1 MKFKFNFKLKNILS
15 WLVCLIPFILIYSR
29 SLADIIVVI
38 SCLYFLLIKIRN
50 RDYCWIN
57 EPWIKIGFIVYIWFL
72 ISSFFAYNPELAF
85 SRAIGWIRFLIFIA
99 ALKYLF
105 LVDNYWKKKLLLTVT
120 ATLIYILIFSL
131 SELFFIIN
139 KILANDYS
147 FHYGYLR
154 LKGPIEQGGKSAF
167 ILSVFLYP
175 VLFGLLNEKKIL
187 FLKKNLILILI
198 FLISLTCIFLSGH
211 RFSNFILLLSSTI
224 VFIFLLKNKKELF
237 YKLFFSLVAVTILIL
252 ITYPQQ
258 FERIIKSSFYDIVN
272 YEQTAYWS
280 ASSTGLKMFKEY
292 PITGVGLKNF
302 HLACEDERF
311 ISVEHKKYNITPWW
325 GITKKRI
332 NETNLNKNNINNDL
346 DLRPPTCF
354 THIHNFYI
362 SILAEA
368 GIVGLILFLF
378 LIYQLINVFIKQKK
392 IITMPVFGILAS
404 LIPLLVPM
412 IPSLNYFSNWNAIL
426 IWLLVGWALSYTKH
440 IKAT

>member
-1 MKFKFNFKLKNILS
+1 
-15 WLVCLIPFILIYSR
+15 
-29 SLADIIVVI
+29 
-38 SCLYFLLIKIRN
+38 
-50 RDYCWIN
+50 
-57 EPWIKIGFIVYIWFL
+57 
-72 ISSFFAYNPELAF
+72 
-85 SRAIGWIRFLIFIA
+85 
-99 ALKYLF
+99 
-105 LVDNYWKKKLLLTVT
+105 
-120 ATLIYILIFSL
+120 
-131 SELFFIIN
+131 
-139 KILANDYS
+139 
-147 FHYGYLR
+147 
-154 LKGPIEQGGKSAF
+154 
-167 ILSVFLYP
+167 
-175 VLFGLLNEKKIL
+175 
-187 FLKKNLILILI
+187 
-198 FLISLTCIFLSGH
+198 
-211 RFSNFILLLSSTI
+211 
-224 VFIFLLKNKKELF
+224 
-237 YKLFFSLVAVTILIL
+237 
-252 ITYPQQ
+252 
-258 FERIIKSSFYDIVN
+258 
-272 YEQTAYWS
+272 
-280 ASSTGLKMFKEY
+280 MFKEY